1 MNNLLK
7 KIKGFFNNIFDSR
20 PAKVVKGVTYIAG
33 GLLLLAG
40 LMQVVT
46 YTVTSYRG
54 LAKAV
59 AG

>member
-1 MNNLLK
+1 MSNLLK
-7 KIKGFFNNIFDSR
+7 KIKGFLNSILDSR
-20 PAKVVKGVTYIAG
+20 PAKVVKAVTYIAG

-46 YTVTSYRG
+46 YTVTSFRG